1 MAYRLGDI
9 DCVSARGHS
18 ALGGTLAIQAVWR
31 YDRPVDMAGLMDFH
45 AALQDGRL
53 GRVVAAATI
62 PAAGDRWSARAEFG
76 PVEVTEAPIPHG
88 ELATW
93 IAEQGRAELQTFGG
107 PAWRLAVTACDNG
120 ESAVSLLASHTIAD
134 GRAFCDAVAEA
145 VAGKSFDLDYRS
157 DEFGRMRL
165 LSGDFRDAARRGRVL
180 VQAVGL
186 AVQMMVAQ
194 RGEAKGCTEEDP
206 NFHLPSVDAT
216 VPAPLWHAAARTRGG
231 SATTLAVAVTA
242 AIATEIGRT
251 DDQGRARIMMPVST
265 RTEADRRANALSSI
279 DFEVDLRDGML
290 TDLAPLR
297 ALMKEKLGAAVGQPA
312 PPLIPLAIAL
322 PRRLFAVLVRKVA
335 ADATVSVCSNLGEI
349 DPAMLGIDG
358 GPASTIRLGLV
369 NQSLDSRAV
378 VTERGGNLYVSLF
391 ESGGEMTLRVNG
403 FHAPKL
409 VDAEQLTELVQRVL
423 AEYELSA
430 TLEQLRPAPP
440 SGR

>member
-31 YDRPVDMAGLMDFH
+31 YDRPVDMAGLADFH
-45 AALQDGRL
+45 AALRNGRL
-53 GRVVAAATI
+53 GRVVVAAMI

-76 PVEVTEAPIPHG
+76 PVEVTEVPIPRG
-88 ELATW
+88 ELETW
-93 IAEQGRAELQTFGG
+93 IAERGRAELHTFGG

-120 ESAVSLLASHTIAD
+120 DSAVSLLASHTIAD
-134 GRAFCDAVAEA
+134 GRAFCDAIAEA
-145 VAGKSFDLDYRS
+145 VARKSADLDYKS

-165 LSGDFRDAARRGRVL
+165 LSGDFRDSARRGRVL

-186 AVQMMVAQ
+186 AVQMAVVQ
-194 RGEAKGCTEEDP
+194 RGEAKGKGRDEEDP

-216 VPAPLWHAAARTRGG
+216 VPAPLWHAAARARGG

-242 AIATEIGRT
+242 AIATQIGRT
-251 DDQGRARIMMPVST
+251 EEQGRARVMMPVST
-265 RTEADRRANALSSI
+265 RTDQDRRANALASI
-279 DFEVDLRDGML
+279 DFEVDLRDGAL

-297 ALMKEKLGAAVGQPA
+297 ALIKEKLGAAAGQPA
-312 PPLIPLAIAL
+312 PPLIPLAVAL

-335 ADATVSVCSNLGEI
+335 ADATVSVCSNLGEL
-349 DPAMLGIDG
+349 DPAMLCVDG
-358 GPASTIRLGLV
+358 LPASTIRLGLV
-369 NQSLDSRAV
+369 NQSLDSHTV
-378 VTERGGNLYVSLF
+378 VTERGGNLYVSLV
-391 ESGGEMTLRVNG
+391 ESAGEMTLRVNG

-409 VDAEQLTELVQRVL
+409 VDVEQLTELVQRVL

-430 TLEQLRPAPP
+430 TL
-440 SGR
+440 G